1 MACPVCGAA
10 IAHSQRGKRATAKEM
25 ALLAK
30 LNDEK
35 GFIPGSEWIKFC
47 AANWWVTWEDITML
61 ICSKSEYQKY
71 TERVAKREA
80 KKAAK

>member
-10 IAHSQRGKRATAKEM
+10 IAHSQRGKRANAKEM

-35 GFIPGSEWIKFC
+35 GFEPASEWIKFC
-47 AANWWVTWEDITML
+47 AANWEAAWEDIAAL
-61 ICSKSEYQKY
+61 ICWKSEYQKY
-71 TERVAKREA
+71 NERVAKRES
-80 KKAAK
+80 KRVVK